1 MGIMA
6 TVKRASLILLAVL
19 TAGCSL
25 FGQRG
30 NTVSSAAMEPTLKQG
45 SHVTARLAGDGYV
58 AKPGDIVVFKAPEW
72 GTADVYIFRVI
83 GVPGSTVAC
92 CDERGRLTVDRRS
105 LDEPYIGN
113 DDPSALTFSLTVPP
127 GRLWVLGDNRGK
139 ALDSRAHQG
148 DRGVGTIA
156 VENVIG
162 VIDAGNPT

>member
-1 MGIMA
+1 M
-6 TVKRASLILLAVL
+6 KRAPLVLLAVL

-25 FGQRG
+25 FGQQG
-30 NTVSSAAMEPTLKQG
+30 YTVSSAAMEPTLKQG
-45 SHVTARLAGDGYV
+45 SHVTARLTGDDY
-58 AKPGDIVVFKAPEW
+58 APKPGDIVVFSAPEW
-72 GTADVYIFRVI
+72 GETDAHIFRVI

-92 CDERGRLTVDRRS
+92 CDERGRLTVDRRP

-113 DDPSALTFSLTVPP
+113 ADPSALTFSLTVPP

-156 VENVIG
+156 VANVIG
-162 VIDAGNPT
+162 VVDAETLT